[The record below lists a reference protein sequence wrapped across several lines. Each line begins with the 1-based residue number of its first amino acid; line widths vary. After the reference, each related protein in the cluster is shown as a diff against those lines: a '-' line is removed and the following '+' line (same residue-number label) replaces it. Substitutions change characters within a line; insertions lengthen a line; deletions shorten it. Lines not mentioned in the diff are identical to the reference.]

1 MWIDLLLV
9 VVGIGLLTLG
19 GEILIKGALGLAR
32 RLQIST
38 LLTGLVVVGFGTSTP
53 ELVVSVDAALID
65 QPGIAL
71 GNVVGS
77 NIGNVLLILG
87 LCAVVRPLPVA
98 PLGLSRDGIS
108 GVVASGLFIVLAGGI
123 ALGRTDGLVLLA
135 GLVLYL
141 AWAYR
146 TESRTQSSQGEA
158 GDLAIAVPGSADRSV
173 AFIMA
178 ATIGGLVLLI
188 AGSRVLLLG
197 AVALARDLGI
207 SEAVIGL
214 TLVAVGTS
222 LPELTVSLL
231 ATLRRQVEVA
241 VGNILGSN
249 LFNLLGI
256 LGVSSLL
263 QTLPLPHRMVV
274 FDQWVLLA
282 CSVVVLLMLWTG
294 RRLSRIEGALFLLAY
309 AVYLF
314 VTFLVFPS

>member
-9 VVGIGLLTLG
+9 TAGVGLLTLG
-19 GEILIKGALGLAR
+19 GEVLITGALGIAR
-32 RLQIST
+32 RLNIGM

-53 ELVVSVDAALID
+53 ELVVSIDAVLRD
-65 QPGIAL
+65 QPGLAL

-87 LCAVVRPLPVA
+87 LCAVVRPLPVT
-98 PLGLSRDGIS
+98 PMGLSRDAVS
-108 GVVASGLFIVLAGGI
+108 GVAVSVLFIVLAGGG
-123 ALGRTDGLVLLA
+123 ALGPFDGLVLLA
-135 GLVLYL
+135 GLGLYL

-146 TESRTQSSQGEA
+146 TERQARMPPGGACETDA
-158 GDLAIAVPGSADRSV
+158 APGSAERSV
-173 AFIMA
+173 IFIVA
-178 ATIGGLVLLI
+178 ATVGGLVLLI
-188 AGSRVLLLG
+188 AGSRVLLIG
-197 AVALARDLGI
+197 ATALARDLGV

-222 LPELTVSLL
+222 LPELAVSLI
-231 ATLRRQVEVA
+231 ATIRGQVEVA

-263 QTLPLPHRMVV
+263 HNLPLPHRMAV

-282 CSVVVLLMLWTG
+282 CSIAVMLMLWTG
-294 RRLSRIEGALFLLAY
+294 RRLSRIEGAIFLLAY
-309 AVYLF
+309 ALYLF
-314 VTFLVFPS
+314 VSFAVFPS

>member
-9 VVGIGLLTLG
+9 IVGIGLLTLG
-19 GEILIKGALGLAR
+19 GEVLISGALGLAR
-32 RLQIST
+32 RMQISS
-38 LLTGLVVVGFGTSTP
+38 LLTGLVVVGFGTSMP

-87 LCAVVRPLPVA
+87 LCAVVRPLPVT
-98 PLGLSRDGIS
+98 PLGLSRDAVS
-108 GVVASGLFIVLAGGI
+108 GVAASGLFIVLAAGG
-123 ALGRTDGLVLLA
+123 ALGRIDGLILLA
-135 GLVLYL
+135 GLAAYL

-146 TESRTQSSQGEA
+146 SEKRLEA
-158 GDLAIAVPGSADRSV
+158 AGAREVDPDAVPGSADHS
-173 AFIMA
+173 ALYIA
-178 ATIGGLVLLI
+178 LTIAGGLLLLI
-188 AGSRVLLLG
+188 AGSRVLLIG
-197 AVALARDLGI
+197 AVALARDLGV

-231 ATLRRQVEVA
+231 AVLRRHVDVA

-263 QTLPLPHRMVV
+263 QTLPLPRRMAV
-274 FDQWVLLA
+274 FDQWMLLA
-282 CSVVVLLMLWTG
+282 ASLAALILLWSG
-294 RRLSRIEGALFLLAY
+294 RRLSRAEGVLFLLAY
-309 AVYLF
+309 AVYLILGF
-314 VTFLVFPS
+314 RVFPS

>member
-1 MWIDLLLV
+1 MWIDLFLV
-9 VVGIGLLTLG
+9 IVGIGLLTLG
-19 GEILIKGALGLAR
+19 GEVLISGALGLAR
-32 RLQIST
+32 RMQIST
-38 LLTGLVVVGFGTSTP
+38 LLTGLVVVGFGTSMP

-87 LCAVVRPLPVA
+87 LCAVVRPLPVT
-98 PLGLSRDGIS
+98 PLGLSRDAVS
-108 GVVASGLFIVLAGGI
+108 GVAVSGLFIVLAAGG
-123 ALGRTDGLVLLA
+123 ALGRIDGLILLA
-135 GLVLYL
+135 GLAAYL

-146 TESRTQSSQGEA
+146 SEKRLEA
-158 GDLAIAVPGSADRSV
+158 AGAREFDPDAVPGSADHS
-173 AFIMA
+173 ALYIA
-178 ATIGGLVLLI
+178 LTIVGGLLLLI
-188 AGSRVLLLG
+188 AGSRVLLIG
-197 AVALARDLGI
+197 AVALARDLGV

-231 ATLRRQVEVA
+231 AVLRRHVDVA

-263 QTLPLPHRMVV
+263 QALPLPRRMAV
-274 FDQWVLLA
+274 FDQWMLLA
-282 CSVVVLLMLWTG
+282 TSLAALILLWSG
-294 RRLSRIEGALFLLAY
+294 RRLSRAEGVLFLLAY
-309 AVYLF
+309 AVYLIVGF
-314 VTFLVFPS
+314 RVFPS

>member
-19 GEILIKGALGLAR
+19 GEVLIAGALGLAR
-32 RLQIST
+32 RLGIST

-87 LCAVVRPLPVA
+87 LCAVVRPLPVT
-98 PLGLSRDGIS
+98 PLGLSRDGVS

-123 ALGRTDGLVLLA
+123 ALGRMDGFILLA

-146 TESRTQSSQGEA
+146 TESRAQALQDGS
-158 GDLAIAVPGSADRSV
+158 GDTAAAVPGSADRSV
-173 AFIMA
+173 AFIVA

-188 AGSRVLLLG
+188 AGSRVLLVG

-222 LPELTVSLL
+222 LPELAVSLL

-263 QTLPLPHRMVV
+263 QELPLPQRMVV

-282 CSVVVLLMLWTG
+282 CSVAVLVLLWTG

-309 AVYLF
+309 ALYLI

>member
-1 MWIDLLLV
+1 MLIDLLLV
-9 VVGIGLLTLG
+9 IVGIGLLTLG
-19 GEILIKGALGLAR
+19 GEVLISGALGLAR
-32 RLQIST
+32 RMQISS
-38 LLTGLVVVGFGTSTP
+38 LLTGLVVVGFGTSMP

-87 LCAVVRPLPVA
+87 LCAVVRPLPVT
-98 PLGLSRDGIS
+98 PLGLSRDAVS
-108 GVVASGLFIVLAGGI
+108 GVAASGLFIVLAAGG
-123 ALGRTDGLVLLA
+123 ALGRIDGLILLA
-135 GLVLYL
+135 GLAAYL

-146 TESRTQSSQGEA
+146 SEKRLEA
-158 GDLAIAVPGSADRSV
+158 AGAREVDPDAVPGSADHS
-173 AFIMA
+173 ALYIA
-178 ATIGGLVLLI
+178 LTIAGGLLLLI
-188 AGSRVLLLG
+188 AGSRVLLIG
-197 AVALARDLGI
+197 AVALARDLGV

-231 ATLRRQVEVA
+231 AVLRRHVDVA

-263 QTLPLPHRMVV
+263 QTLPLPRRMAV
-274 FDQWVLLA
+274 FDQWMLLA
-282 CSVVVLLMLWTG
+282 ASLAALILLWSG
-294 RRLSRIEGALFLLAY
+294 RRLSRAEGVLFLLAY
-309 AVYLF
+309 AVYLILGF
-314 VTFLVFPS
+314 RVFPS

>member
-9 VVGIGLLTLG
+9 VVGIALLTVG
-19 GEILIKGALGLAR
+19 GEVLISGALGLAR

-53 ELVVSVDAALID
+53 ELVVSVDAALIN

-87 LCAVVRPLPVA
+87 LCAVVRPLPVT
-98 PLGLSRDGIS
+98 PLGLSRDAVS
-108 GVVASGLFIVLAGGI
+108 GVAVSVLFILLAGGV
-123 ALGRTDGLVLLA
+123 ALGRVDGLILLA
-135 GLVLYL
+135 GLAAYL
-141 AWAYR
+141 VWAYR
-146 TESRTQSSQGEA
+146 TEQRLEAQGVREV
-158 GDLAIAVPGSADRSV
+158 DPDAVPGSGEHSTTY
-173 AFIMA
+173 II
-178 ATIGGLVLLI
+178 ATIVGGLMFLI
-188 AGSRVLLLG
+188 AGSRVLLIG
-197 AVALARDLGI
+197 AVALARDLGV

-222 LPELTVSLL
+222 LPELAVSLL
-231 ATLRRQVEVA
+231 ATIRRQVEVA

-263 QTLPLPHRMVV
+263 QALPLPHRMVV

-282 CSVVVLLMLWTG
+282 VSVAVLVLLWTG
-294 RRLSRIEGALFLLAY
+294 RRLSRIEGALFLIAY
-309 AVYLF
+309 AVYLV
-314 VTFLVFPS
+314 VTFRVFPS

>member
-9 VVGIGLLTLG
+9 IAGIGLLTLG
-19 GEILIKGALGLAR
+19 GEVLISGALGLAR
-32 RLQIST
+32 RLRIST

-87 LCAVVRPLPVA
+87 LCAVVRPLPVTE
-98 PLGLSRDGIS
+98 LGLSRDAVS
-108 GVVASGLFIVLAGGI
+108 GVAVSGLFIVLAGGV
-123 ALGRTDGLVLLA
+123 ALGPVDGLILLA
-135 GLVLYL
+135 GLAGYL
-141 AWAYR
+141 VWAYR
-146 TESRTQSSQGEA
+146 SDRRLEA
-158 GDLAIAVPGSADRSV
+158 AGVRAVDPDAVPGSAEHSTLYITL
-173 AFIMA
+173 AIA
-178 ATIGGLVLLI
+178 GGLLLLI
-188 AGSRVLLLG
+188 AGSRVLLMG
-197 AVALARDLGI
+197 AVALARDLGV

-222 LPELTVSLL
+222 LPELAVSLL
-231 ATLRRQVEVA
+231 AVIRRQVDVA

-263 QTLPLPHRMVV
+263 QTLPFPHRMVV
-274 FDQWVLLA
+274 FDQWVLLGV
-282 CSVVVLLMLWTG
+282 SVAVLAMLWTG
-294 RRLSRIEGALFLLAY
+294 RRLSRVEGAVFLAAY
-309 AVYLF
+309 AAYL
-314 VTFLVFPS
+314 VATFCVFPT

>member
-1 MWIDLLLV
+1 MWLDLLLV
-9 VVGIGLLTLG
+9 IIGIGLLTAG
-19 GEILIKGALGLAR
+19 GEVLIQGALGVAR
-32 RLQIST
+32 RLEIST

-87 LCAVVRPLPVA
+87 LCALVRPLPVT
-98 PLGLSRDGIS
+98 PLGLSRDAVA
-108 GVVASGLFIVLAGGI
+108 GVGVSGLFIVLAAGV
-123 ALGRTDGLVLLA
+123 ALGRVDGMILLA
-135 GLVLYL
+135 GLAVYL
-141 AWAYR
+141 VWAYR
-146 TESRTQSSQGEA
+146 TERALEVDGEPA
-158 GDLAIAVPGSADRSV
+158 TAPSDVPGSADRSTL
-173 AFIMA
+173 FIVLA
-178 ATIGGLVLLI
+178 ILGGLLLLV

-197 AVALARDLGI
+197 AVALARDLGV

-222 LPELTVSLL
+222 LPELAVSLM
-231 ATLRRQVEVA
+231 AVARRQVDVA

-263 QTLPLPHRMVV
+263 QSLPFPHRMVV

-282 CSVVVLLMLWTG
+282 CSIAVLIMLWTG
-294 RRLSRIEGALFLLAY
+294 RRLDRIEGAIFLVAY
-309 AVYLF
+309 ALYLF
-314 VTFLVFPS
+314 VSFRVFPA

>member
-1 MWIDLLLV
+1 MWFDLLLV
-9 VVGIGLLTLG
+9 IVGIGLLTIG
-19 GEILIKGALGLAR
+19 GEVLISGALGFAR

-87 LCAVVRPLPVA
+87 LCAVVRPLPVT
-98 PLGLSRDGIS
+98 PLGLSRDAVS
-108 GVVASGLFIVLAGGI
+108 GVAVSALFILLAGGV
-123 ALGRTDGLVLLA
+123 ALGRIDGVLLLA
-135 GLVLYL
+135 GLAAYL
-141 AWAYR
+141 VWAYR
-146 TESRTQSSQGEA
+146 GEKLLYA
-158 GDLAIAVPGSADRSV
+158 EGLPEVNPDAVPGSAERSV
-173 AFIMA
+173 VYIVS
-178 ATIGGLVLLI
+178 TVVGGLMFLI
-188 AGSRVLLLG
+188 AGSRVLLIG
-197 AVALARDLGI
+197 AVALARDLGV

-222 LPELTVSLL
+222 LPELAVSLL
-231 ATLRRQVEVA
+231 AVVRRQVDVA

-263 QTLPLPHRMVV
+263 QSLPLPHRMVV
-274 FDQWVLLA
+274 FDQWVLLG
-282 CSVVVLLMLWTG
+282 CSIAVLVMLWTG
-294 RRLSRIEGALFLLAY
+294 RRLSRMEGAVFLLAY
-309 AVYLF
+309 ASYLF
-314 VTFLVFPS
+314 VTFRVFPS

>member
-9 VVGIGLLTLG
+9 IVGIGLLTLG
-19 GEILIKGALGLAR
+19 GEVLISGALGLAR
-32 RLQIST
+32 RMQIST

-87 LCAVVRPLPVA
+87 LCAVVRPLPVT
-98 PLGLSRDGIS
+98 PLGLSRDAVS
-108 GVVASGLFIVLAGGI
+108 GVAVSGLFIVLAAGV
-123 ALGRTDGLVLLA
+123 ALGRVDGIILLA
-135 GLVLYL
+135 GLAAYL

-146 TESRTQSSQGEA
+146 TEKRLEA
-158 GDLAIAVPGSADRSV
+158 EGIREVDPDAVPGSAEHSRLY
-173 AFIMA
+173 IA
-178 ATIGGLVLLI
+178 ATILGGLLLLI
-188 AGSRVLLLG
+188 AGSRVLLIG
-197 AVALARDLGI
+197 AVALARDLGV

-222 LPELTVSLL
+222 LPELAVSLL
-231 ATLRRQVEVA
+231 AVIRRQVDVA

-263 QTLPLPHRMVV
+263 QSLPFPRRMVV
-274 FDQWVLLA
+274 FDQWVLLG
-282 CSVVVLLMLWTG
+282 CSIAVLLMLWTG
-294 RRLSRIEGALFLLAY
+294 RRLSRAEGGVFLAAY
-309 AVYLF
+309 AAYLF
-314 VTFLVFPS
+314 ITFRVFPA

>member
-9 VVGIGLLTLG
+9 IVGIGLLTLG
-19 GEILIKGALGLAR
+19 GEVLIRGALGMAR
-32 RLQIST
+32 RLEIST

-53 ELVVSVDAALID
+53 ELVVSVDAALIN

-77 NIGNVLLILG
+77 NIGNVFLILG
-87 LCAVVRPLPVA
+87 LCALVQPLPVS
-98 PLGLSRDGIS
+98 PLGLSRDAVS
-108 GVVASGLFIVLAGGI
+108 GVAVSGLFIVLAGGM
-123 ALGRTDGLVLLA
+123 ALGRIDGLILLA

-141 AWAYR
+141 FWAYR
-146 TESRTQSSQGEA
+146 TERNLTAPQEA
-158 GDLAIAVPGSADRSV
+158 VGPDAVPGSADRSIGFIV
-173 AFIMA
+173 AAIV
-178 ATIGGLVLLI
+178 GGLILLI
-188 AGSRVLLLG
+188 AGSRVLLIG
-197 AVALARDLGI
+197 AIALARDLGI

-222 LPELTVSLL
+222 LPELAVSLI
-231 ATLRRQVEVA
+231 ATIRRQVEVA

-263 QTLPLPHRMVV
+263 QDLPLSHRMVV

-282 CSVVVLLMLWTG
+282 CSVAVLIMLWTG
-294 RRLSRIEGALFLLAY
+294 RRLSRIEGAIFLLAY
-309 AVYLF
+309 AAYLF
-314 VTFLVFPS
+314 VTFRVFPS

>member
-9 VVGIGLLTLG
+9 IAGIVLLTLG
-19 GEILIKGALGLAR
+19 GEVLISGALGLAR

-53 ELVVSVDAALID
+53 ELVVSVDAALIN

-71 GNVVGS
+71 GNVFGS
-77 NIGNVLLILG
+77 NIANVLLILG
-87 LCAVVRPLPVA
+87 LCAVVRPLPVT
-98 PLGLSRDGIS
+98 PLGLSRDGVA
-108 GVVASGLFIVLAGGI
+108 GVAVSGLVIVLAGGI
-123 ALGRTDGLVLLA
+123 ALGRIDGLILLA
-135 GLVLYL
+135 GLAGYL

-146 TESRTQSSQGEA
+146 SERSLQASQSGLSENP
-158 GDLAIAVPGSADRSV
+158 DVPGSKDRSV
-173 AFIMA
+173 VYIVV
-178 ATIGGLVLLI
+178 ATMGGLLLLI

-197 AVALARDLGI
+197 AVALARDLGV

-222 LPELTVSLL
+222 LPELAVSLI
-231 ATLRRQVEVA
+231 ATIRRQVEVA

-263 QTLPLPHRMVV
+263 QKLPLPHRMVV

-282 CSVVVLLMLWTG
+282 CSVAVLVMLWTG
-294 RRLSRIEGALFLLAY
+294 RRLSRLEGAFFVIAY

-314 VTFLVFPS
+314 VTFRVFPS

>member
-9 VVGIGLLTLG
+9 LVGIGLLTVG
-19 GEILIKGALGLAR
+19 GEVLIKGALGLAR
-32 RLQIST
+32 RLRISA
-38 LLTGLVVVGFGTSTP
+38 LLTGLVVVGFGTSMP
-53 ELVVSVDAALID
+53 ELVVSVDAALIN

-77 NIGNVLLILG
+77 NIANVLLILG
-87 LCAVVRPLPVA
+87 LCAVVQPLPVS
-98 PLGLSRDGIS
+98 PLGLSRDAVS
-108 GVVASGLFIVLAGGI
+108 GVAVSGLFIVLAGGI
-123 ALGRTDGLVLLA
+123 ALGRVDGFILLA
-135 GLVLYL
+135 GLALYL
-141 AWAYR
+141 VWAYQ
-146 TESRTQSSQGEA
+146 TERRVQASQGA
-158 GDLAIAVPGSADRSV
+158 ALDADAIPGSADRSV
-173 AFIMA
+173 GFIV
-178 ATIGGLVLLI
+178 ATTLGGLVLLI

-222 LPELTVSLL
+222 LPELAVSLI
-231 ATLRRQVEVA
+231 ATIRRQVEMA

-263 QTLPLPHRMVV
+263 QELPLPHRMLV

-282 CSVVVLLMLWTG
+282 CSVAVLLMLWTG
-294 RRLSRIEGALFLLAY
+294 RRLSRIEGAIFLLAY
-309 AVYLF
+309 TAYIV
-314 VTFLVFPS
+314 VTFRVFPA

>member
-9 VVGIGLLTLG
+9 VAGIGLLTLG
-19 GEILIKGALGLAR
+19 GEVLISGALGLAR
-32 RLQIST
+32 RLRISA

-53 ELVVSVDAALID
+53 ELVVSVDAALIN

-77 NIGNVLLILG
+77 NIANVLLILG
-87 LCAVVRPLPVA
+87 LCAVVRPLPVT
-98 PLGLSRDGIS
+98 PLGLSRDGVS
-108 GVVASGLFIVLAGGI
+108 GVAVSGLFIVLAGGL
-123 ALGRTDGLVLLA
+123 ALGRVDGLILLA

-141 AWAYR
+141 VWAYR
-146 TESRTQSSQGEA
+146 TEKQLQASQGGA
-158 GDLAIAVPGSADRSV
+158 VGVGAVPGGADRSIR
-173 AFIMA
+173 FIVA

-188 AGSRVLLLG
+188 AGSRVLLVG
-197 AVALARDLGI
+197 AVSLARDLGV

-222 LPELTVSLL
+222 LPELAVSLI
-231 ATLRRQVEVA
+231 ATIRRQVEVA

-282 CSVVVLLMLWTG
+282 CSVAVLVMLWTG
-294 RRLSRIEGALFLLAY
+294 RRLSRIEGAIFLIAY

-314 VTFLVFPS
+314 VTFRVFPA